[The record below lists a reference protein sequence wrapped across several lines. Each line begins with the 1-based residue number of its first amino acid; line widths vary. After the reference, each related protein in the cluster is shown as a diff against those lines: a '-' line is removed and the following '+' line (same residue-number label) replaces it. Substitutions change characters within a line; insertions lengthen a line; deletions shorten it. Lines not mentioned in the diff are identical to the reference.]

1 MADEAWVGVPLGA
14 RLCDRSLPHGYR
26 PAMTSDVLELEERR
40 WSALLSND
48 LEAIDELF
56 HPQLTYTHSNAVVD
70 SKEVYM
76 ANLSAGVVRYVACDR
91 EDTQVVEIGD
101 VASITG
107 KATFSVQVGERNV
120 TIASRYSSVWLREDG
135 VWRFFVWHNTPVP
148 S

>member
-1 MADEAWVGVPLGA
+1 M
-14 RLCDRSLPHGYR
+14 CS
-26 PAMTSDVLELEERR
+26 SDL
-40 WSALLSND
+40 
-48 LEAIDELF
+48 LF

-120 TIASRYSSVWLREDG
+120 TIVSRYSSVWLREDG
-135 VWRFFVWHNTPVP
+135 VWRFAERHYHRYHNVP
-148 S
+148 WTEGWQK